1 MDESLPTMY
10 LCIDWINGM
19 DESLP
24 TMDLLLI
31 YSLSFFTLLTNGMWL
46 LWKVR
51 YLIMKILKHLI
62 IFNYFLLIYTEV
74 NVDCLKKETTEFFFE
89 PLYFCHLMN
98 DPWCKTYLNICSL
111 EMGKRLYQIDWFEN
125 HDLRLK
131 AGKRRASEFNVSHVT
146 TV

>member
-1 MDESLPTMY
+1 MYLCIDWITGMDESLPTMY

-62 IFNYFLLIYTEV
+62 IFKL
-74 NVDCLKKETTEFFFE
+74 FFF
-89 PLYFCHLMN
+89 F
-98 DPWCKTYLNICSL
+98 
-111 EMGKRLYQIDWFEN
+111 
-125 HDLRLK
+125 
-131 AGKRRASEFNVSHVT
+131 
-146 TV
+146 